1 MNATTPIIEF
11 KTVSKNFGGV
21 QALRQVSFAVPRG
34 EIHALVG
41 ENGAGKSTLIRICG
55 GGYPP

>member
-55 GGYPP
+55 GG